1 MEKVY
6 NQHDLKCSEYVM
18 DLPTFNLPNSTK
30 LYTKQIRPD
39 GNTEYTVKYKIV
51 ITPNKYVT
59 SVITPNFTKILL
71 NPNHEILAY
80 IDVQRIPRQF
90 ESQFKDWK
98 WFGIQE
104 FHPELIGDFTH
115 VITDKE
121 DESLFRNFWK
131 HKSDEHLYILDT
143 SYLSDREDWYRVG
156 TDPLNDGYI
165 ETNFGVLDG
174 STRSYK
180 YNTHPVVPADKIKNL
195 KNAILIK
202 EGIIKPKLTL
212 AQKVKAFVQRR
223 K

>member
-1 MEKVY
+1 MENVY
-6 NQHDLKCSEYVM
+6 NPHDLKCSEYVT
-18 DLPTFNLPNSTK
+18 DVPTFNIPNSK
-30 LYTKQIRPD
+30 KIYTKETKAD
-39 GNTEYTVKYKIV
+39 GNTLYTIKYK
-51 ITPNKYVT
+51 TF
-59 SVITPNFTKILL
+59 VITPNFTKILL

-80 IDVQRIPRQF
+80 IDIQRIPRQF

-121 DESLFRNFWK
+121 DESRFLFRNFWK

-143 SYLSDREDWYRVG
+143 SYLSDCEDWYRVG

>member
-1 MEKVY
+1 MAKR
-6 NQHDLKCSEYVM
+6 D
-18 DLPTFNLPNSTK
+18 FNLMDAYTLASEK
-30 LYTKQIRPD
+30 LYTKQVRSD
-39 GNTEYTVKYKIV
+39 DNTEYTVKYKHLDT
-51 ITPNKYVT
+51 TPD
-59 SVITPNFTKILL
+59 FTKILV
-71 NPNHEILAY
+71 NQNNEILAY
-80 IDVQRIPRQF
+80 IDVQRIPQQF

-131 HKSDEHLYILDT
+131 HKTDEHLYILDT
-143 SYLSDREDWYRVG
+143 SNICYHEDWYLIE

-165 ETNFGVLDG
+165 KTNFGILDG

-202 EGIIKPKLTL
+202 EGIIKPKLSF

>member
-1 MEKVY
+1 MKKVY

-18 DLPTFNLPNSTK
+18 DVPTLNMPNSEKIYQKETK
-30 LYTKQIRPD
+30 AD
-39 GNTEYTVKYKIV
+39 GNTLYTIKYK
-51 ITPNKYVT
+51 TF
-59 SVITPNFTKILL
+59 VITPNFTKILL

-104 FHPELIGDFTH
+104 FHPELIGDFMH
-115 VITDKE
+115 VISDKE
-121 DESLFRNFWK
+121 GDSFFRNFWK
-131 HKSDEHLYILDT
+131 HRADEHLYTLDT
-143 SYLSDREDWYRVG
+143 SCISHYEDWYRVE
-156 TDPLNDGYI
+156 TDILSDGFI
-165 ETNFGVLDG
+165 KTNFGVLDG

-180 YNTHPVVPADKIKNL
+180 YNTHPSAPTQRIENL

-202 EGIIKPKLTL
+202 EGVIKPKLTL
-212 AQKVKAFVQRR
+212 AQKIKDFIQRR